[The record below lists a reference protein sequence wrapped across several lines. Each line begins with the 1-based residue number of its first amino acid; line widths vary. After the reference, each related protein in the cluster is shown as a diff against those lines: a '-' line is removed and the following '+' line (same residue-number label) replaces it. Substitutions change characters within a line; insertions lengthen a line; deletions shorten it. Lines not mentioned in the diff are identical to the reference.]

1 MNITFDEP
9 AAHGKHSPPSG
20 PAYPAGHLQSD
31 KNALPTVFYLHLQSS
46 SSILPGT
53 DMEFAG
59 QSAQSEE
66 NISTSQSDN
75 GPNDGT
81 MKDKYRPKIGVSHVI
96 C

>member
-1 MNITFDEP
+1 MP
-9 AAHGKHSPPSG
+9 AGHGKHSPPSG
-20 PAYPAGHLQSD
+20 PSWPG
-31 KNALPTVFYLHLQSS
+31 LHLQSS
-46 SSILPGT
+46 SSTLPGN
-53 DMEFAG
+53 DIEFAG